1 MVSLG
6 GTIKRITLSWLV
18 ISLRID
24 LYKYAYIVYEV
35 KDAEDSLSLTMISRS
50 RSVQIVS
57 KNFKRFQKT
66 CIRKREGMKR
76 IRRYS
81 SVNHVFQAT
90 TIGAAVKTFAF
101 RDRTRRH
108 KEEKER
114 EKEGR
119 KKKAISVPSRSRKL
133 KSSGIYREGRDS
145 FNEDRKS
152 RKHEAVKTL
161 FRGDFGGE
169 NGGRCCRR
177 SFVGSTFGPF
187 TWPPLAESLVID
199 VPPCVAHYY
208 HFSRSPYIYSR
219 AKFSPCFRRR
229 IIAVAAV
236 LVENEWGGK
245 KKKKGKSLN
254 LANEKCGSGEQRGGF
269 VQVLVFSI
277 RRETRSRIEKLIDH
291 GSDRGWE
298 RRRGSRPLLSP
309 TFFLLPPPPPTPPL
323 FRNRECLDP
332 VKKSAK
338 GSDDS

>member
-1 MVSLG
+1 M
-6 GTIKRITLSWLV
+6 
-18 ISLRID
+18 
-24 LYKYAYIVYEV
+24 YKYAYIVYEV

-236 LVENEWGGK
+236 LVENE
-245 KKKKGKSLN
+245 
-254 LANEKCGSGEQRGGF
+254 
-269 VQVLVFSI
+269 
-277 RRETRSRIEKLIDH
+277 
-291 GSDRGWE
+291 
-298 RRRGSRPLLSP
+298 
-309 TFFLLPPPPPTPPL
+309 
-323 FRNRECLDP
+323 
-332 VKKSAK
+332 
-338 GSDDS
+338 

>member
-1 MVSLG
+1 M
-6 GTIKRITLSWLV
+6 
-18 ISLRID
+18 
-24 LYKYAYIVYEV
+24 
-35 KDAEDSLSLTMISRS
+35 
-50 RSVQIVS
+50 
-57 KNFKRFQKT
+57 
-66 CIRKREGMKR
+66 

-114 EKEGR
+114 EKEGE
-119 KKKAISVPSRSRKL
+119 KKAISVPSRSRKL

-236 LVENEWGGK
+236 LVVVENE
-245 KKKKGKSLN
+245 
-254 LANEKCGSGEQRGGF
+254 
-269 VQVLVFSI
+269 
-277 RRETRSRIEKLIDH
+277 
-291 GSDRGWE
+291 
-298 RRRGSRPLLSP
+298 
-309 TFFLLPPPPPTPPL
+309 
-323 FRNRECLDP
+323 
-332 VKKSAK
+332 
-338 GSDDS
+338 